1 MWLGSGKLREGVR
14 KRGELCRTTWKAKVR
29 AEGIRL
35 SVMET
40 NQRALSTEMSQLHF
54 LFKRSQ
60 LVPGLEYR
68 VTMSS

>member
-14 KRGELCRTTWKAKVR
+14 KQGELCTMTWKAKVR
-29 AEGIRL
+29 EGDISL

-54 LFKRSQ
+54 LLKRSQ
-60 LVPGLEYR
+60 LVPGLAYR
-68 VTMSS
+68 VTMLS